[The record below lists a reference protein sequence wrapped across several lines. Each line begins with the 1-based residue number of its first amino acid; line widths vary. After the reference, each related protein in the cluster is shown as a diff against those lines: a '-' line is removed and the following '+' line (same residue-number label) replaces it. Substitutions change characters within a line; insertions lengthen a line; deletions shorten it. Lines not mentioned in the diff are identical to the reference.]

1 MSPNSSNIPI
11 NLAPALNITVL
22 NKHYP
27 AATKE
32 WYNSIYSYNK
42 NSSFIFSP
50 TYSSSIYNTF
60 NSYLNMKPKSIKES
74 WNRLS
79 SMNTFIGRPE
89 IKHDANKIT
98 FTIYNYNRQKTYYIN
113 KLKKFV
119 NIYRRKLN
127 SDNDFMPLI
136 QSENESESE
145 SEIFIG
151 DYQNIIPESPNTQND
166 VELATLTPSLV
177 TDNML
182 YNNIKN
188 NPISIFWIYFNN
200 SFSSVTSKY
209 EQDLKKTIEKHN
221 LGVEYTSPRVY
232 GQAHSLCEIK
242 ESFFDSS
249 NVKTFKKELSYQYSS
264 SMIYMDFYKYNNNN
278 LLSLKNIIKKIYNKK
293 VKMNIVSLKHIYLDS
308 NIFAEAITRKLK
320 DRQKR
325 ILHVLKMSLSL
336 AKKPQFKMHFYK
348 NSKIETSPYSI
359 LLDQNLNHNIDCLHN
374 INNKY
379 MILKPSNYKS
389 RLLLYHIRHK
399 IINGIRL
406 QGTGRLTR
414 RLTASRSISKVKY
427 MGSLKNTY
435 SSYENIFTVMLRG
448 FMKSNVQYI
457 NINNN
462 NRNGAFGVKVSISSY

>member
-1 MSPNSSNIPI
+1 MSHNISDIPM
-11 NLAPALNITVL
+11 NLNITVL

-89 IKHDANKIT
+89 MKHDANKIT

-113 KLKKFV
+113 KLKRFI
-119 NIYRRKLN
+119 NIYKRKWN
-127 SDNDFMPLI
+127 SDNNFMPLI
-136 QSENESESE
+136 QSEDSIGELQN
-145 SEIFIG
+145 FIPKMPRPLK
-151 DYQNIIPESPNTQND
+151 YTHKND

-177 TDNML
+177 IDNML

-188 NPISIFWIYFNN
+188 NPISIFFIYFNN
-200 SFSSVTSKY
+200 YFSSKY
-209 EQDLKKTIEKHN
+209 EQDLKENIEKYN
-221 LGVEYTSPRVY
+221 LGKGYTLQHSYTSSERSEPVF
-232 GQAHSLCEIK
+232 EIK
-242 ESFFDSS
+242 ESFFS
-249 NVKTFKKELSYQYSS
+249 NVKTLKKELSYKYSS
-264 SMIYMDFYKYNNNN
+264 SMIYLDLYKYNNNN

-348 NSKIETSPYSI
+348 NKIETSPYSI

-379 MILKPSNYKS
+379 LILKPYNYKS

-435 SSYENIFTVMLRG
+435 SSYENLFTVMLRG